1 MAIIVTL
8 DDVPLR
14 AFLGYGP
21 VALMGV
27 AMALSDLTLATWLL
41 AKVSTNGTVRFLPDG
56 KVRCSRCEALRAVR
70 R

>member
-27 AMALSDLTLATWLL
+27 AMALSDLTLATW
-41 AKVSTNGTVRFLPDG
+41 
-56 KVRCSRCEALRAVR
+56 
-70 R
+70 